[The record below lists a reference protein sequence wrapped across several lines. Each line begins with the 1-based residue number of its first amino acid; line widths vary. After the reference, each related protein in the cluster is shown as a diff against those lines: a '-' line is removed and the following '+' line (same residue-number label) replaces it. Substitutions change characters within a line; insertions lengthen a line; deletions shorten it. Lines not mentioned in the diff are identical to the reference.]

1 MHLIAI
7 STGNTRTHL
16 GLLRDEA
23 VEDPRT
29 ISNDDLPAIID
40 VVTGWWRSLHGSTD
54 AEPSARRAAI
64 VLASVN
70 ESVSGS
76 IASAIRDQLGT
87 EVYVI
92 GEDLPVPIGRSLDPE
107 TITGDDRLLNAA
119 AAFDRVKQACI
130 VIDAGTAVTV
140 DFVDGEGT
148 FHGGAIAPGAA
159 MQLRALHDHTAALPE
174 IALRAPDEETFG
186 RSTGEAMLNG
196 VVHGIR
202 GMVQRLIERYSER
215 YGAFPLV
222 IATGGDAALLFE
234 HEAIVNRIVP
244 ELTLVGIGVAARH
257 ALESGA
263 DGKRDERPGHRGS

>member
-1 MHLIAI
+1 LNFEASKTGFEASETDFDASNLNFGASETDFDASNPDFGASETDFDASNPDFGASETDFDASNPDFGASETDFGASNPDFGASESDVDASEATSDASDPPAGSVPGAGTRAAGGAPPARSTAAARSADGRSLHRMPGRSSPLPDCWSPMHLIAI

-92 GEDLPVPIGRSLDPE
+92 GEDLPVQSLGGLAQLE
-107 TITGDDRLLNAA
+107 HASQDRHLA
-119 AAFDRVKQACI
+119 
-130 VIDAGTAVTV
+130 
-140 DFVDGEGT
+140 
-148 FHGGAIAPGAA
+148 
-159 MQLRALHDHTAALPE
+159 
-174 IALRAPDEETFG
+174 
-186 RSTGEAMLNG
+186 
-196 VVHGIR
+196 
-202 GMVQRLIERYSER
+202 
-215 YGAFPLV
+215 
-222 IATGGDAALLFE
+222 GGDSL
-234 HEAIVNRIVP
+234 
-244 ELTLVGIGVAARH
+244 G
-257 ALESGA
+257 LENVQ
-263 DGKRDERPGHRGS
+263 